1 MTEEKTRFDTR
12 EDVRKFIEEE
22 VLTSTEAAEV
32 LGVSRARVSQLI
44 GEGKLV
50 PAKKLR
56 GDSLFYRKDVL
67 EKLEEL
73 KEKRVKYRP
82 YDSQ

>member
-1 MTEEKTRFDTR
+1 MGEERTRFDTR

-50 PAKKLR
+50 PVKKLR

-73 KEKRVKYRP
+73 KEKRAKYRP

>member
-1 MTEEKTRFDTR
+1 MSEEKTRFATR
-12 EDVRKFIEEE
+12 ESVRKFIEEE

-32 LGVSRARVSQLI
+32 LGVSRARISQLI
-44 GEGKLV
+44 GSGQLIPV
-50 PAKKLR
+50 KKLK
-56 GDSLFYRKDVL
+56 GDSLFYRKDVE

-73 KEKRVKYRP
+73 KIKRAKYRP